1 MIVDVAVTITI
12 LWEAKTTCPRNPR
25 GTQQTIDSVGIR
37 VCLCPPRV
45 CFPVLCKFWQLYG
58 GVNDNLL
65 QEGLCLTQVCCTKSP
80 YPCGRPLLTHI
91 STGDTKTLK
100 IRSGSVSVG
109 SPSMCKVLLEPSEC
123 FWKVWGLILNV
134 LSPIHHLA
142 GASPF
147 LWTWG
152 CSSRPPSPVLVAA
165 PVLGRHPVLGRC
177 PVLGHCPCPWLPPL
191 TSDTG

>member
-152 CSSRPPSPVLVAA
+152 VFFGGIQQSLVEDCSTASCSFVVLA
-165 PVLGRHPVLGRC
+165 REDER
-177 PVLGHCPCPWLPPL
+177 
-191 TSDTG
+191 TSFYSIILIEKRQS